1 MRILLFVL
9 ILISGYAAHSARPI
23 SGTVERDASGAYL
36 IADSSCVRYLID
48 TKSPDAEANIRKL
61 TTGDTMT
68 ASGLLESN
76 TCTAVIESVDYVGL
90 RKMLGYWHSNDGLIS
105 VRDFNSLSFYPI
117 SLSDF
122 QNGKTYSEI
131 DPIVYRYSMVPSD
144 GKDWVLFLSDSTST
158 TFATIRFNK
167 SRAVMKIYDS
177 ETGNVTRTLHLN
189 KWGNLK

>member
-9 ILISGYAAHSARPI
+9 ILISGFAAHSARPI
-23 SGTVERDASGAYL
+23 SGTVERDASGVYL
-36 IADSSCVRYLID
+36 RADSSCVRYLID
-48 TKSPDAEANIRKL
+48 TKSTDADISVRKL
-61 TTGDTMT
+61 STGDTLT
-68 ASGLLESN
+68 ASGVLDSS

-90 RKMLGYWHSNDGLIS
+90 RKMLGYWHSADGLIT

-117 SLSDF
+117 TLNDF
-122 QNGKTYSEI
+122 QNGQSYSEV
-131 DPIVYRYSMVPSD
+131 DPIVYRYSMTPSD

-167 SRAVMKIYDS
+167 SRATMKIYDS
-177 ETGNVTRTLHLN
+177 DTGNVTRTLYLN